1 MIKTILTIIFII
13 ICVFLSA
20 VILPAG
26 GANRQ
31 VCPVPSAVW
40 LTATG
45 AEIKAVLWKES
56 WRS

>member
-20 VILPAG
+20 VILLQE
-26 GANRQ
+26 ANRQ